1 MPAPAPMLM
10 PTPTPTPTPMSTPTP
25 RGEGPPTSLPEVEAD
40 PEADGIDRW
49 RWCKMLVNLPRL
61 MSAKDW
67 GGRGAELAQAL
78 VSFEESLMHNRTG
91 ALPRS
96 GCRPGDIAEWMK
108 RHRTG
113 DDFAVGKGFGE
124 GLLAWWLDIRPR
136 DRVGPRLDK
145 LAEGVEWPLRA
156 NPERAW
162 VDWCR
167 VRVGGDNGV
176 ILVVLG
182 LTWWGQAI
190 VNEGAGEGLGEGE
203 AALAQHEGWQY
214 LLADVLW
221 AIREM
226 TDEMEPGTRTE
237 WEQEKAAAKAG
248 TKDTE
253 MSAKTKAKTKKG
265 GKKKSAEKKLP
276 AVKAAG
282 KRKCAAGEDGEASD
296 ASATKP
302 TRSGRARAEIAPPHP
317 RPKPHRK
324 MLIRKPDS
332 MTAADDSTTA
342 TASGVVTPT
351 SDSTIP
357 AGGGSAPTPDQAGGN
372 VAMPDVPPGERA
384 AGDSAR
390 SSGGD
395 SGDVLAVVAN
405 DSTVPAGGGSAPT
418 PDQAG
423 GDVAMPDAAPG
434 ESATGDSAHSSG
446 GDSGDVLAVV
456 ANDFTVPAG
465 GGSAPTPDQA
475 GGDVAMP
482 DAAPGESTT
491 GDSARSSGGDS
502 PAVAR
507 PILAQEGSGDLFA
520 GAEVRPSENLFDPFA
535 GMSEEERRD
544 FADESQLDPD
554 ADASDDSEGED

>member
-1 MPAPAPMLM
+1 
-10 PTPTPTPTPMSTPTP
+10 
-25 RGEGPPTSLPEVEAD
+25 
-40 PEADGIDRW
+40 
-49 RWCKMLVNLPRL
+49 

-67 GGRGAELAQAL
+67 GGRWAELAQAL
-78 VSFEESLMHNRTG
+78 VSFEESLMHNGTG

-108 RHRTG
+108 RHCTG
-113 DDFAVGKGFGE
+113 DDFVVGKGFGE
-124 GLLAWWLDIRPR
+124 GLLAWWLDIGPR
-136 DRVGPRLDK
+136 DRVGPRPDE

-156 NPERAW
+156 NSERAW

-167 VRVGGDNGV
+167 VRVGGNNGV

-190 VNEGAGEGLGEGE
+190 VNEGAGEGLGGGE

-253 MSAKTKAKTKKG
+253 MSTKTKGKTKKG

-282 KRKCAAGEDGEASD
+282 KCKRAAGEDGEASD
-296 ASATKP
+296 ASATKT
-302 TRSGRARAEIAPPHP
+302 TRSGRARAEIAPPRP
-317 RPKPHRK
+317 RPKPVPRK
-324 MLIRKPDS
+324 R

-342 TASGVVTPT
+342 TASGVATPT
-351 SDSTIP
+351 SDSMIP
-357 AGGGSAPTPDQAGGN
+357 AGRGSAPTPDQAGGDI
-372 VAMPDVPPGERA
+372 AMPDVPPGERA

-395 SGDVLAVVAN
+395 SGDVLAVIAN

-418 PDQAG
+418 PNQAG
-423 GDVAMPDAAPG
+423 GDVVMPDAAPG
-434 ESATGDSAHSSG
+434 ERATGDSAHSSG
-446 GDSGDVLAVV
+446 GDS
-456 ANDFTVPAG
+456 
-465 GGSAPTPDQA
+465 
-475 GGDVAMP
+475 
-482 DAAPGESTT
+482 
-491 GDSARSSGGDS
+491 

-507 PILAQEGSGDLFA
+507 PISAKEGSGDLFA

-535 GMSEEERRD
+535 GMSEEEHRD